1 MNWKSLPSDSLPEE
15 HFLDHLKKHFG
26 EQEAWSQLE
35 TAINWGR
42 YAELFSYQ
50 EERGIFRLE
59 EPETA
64 TTP

>member
-1 MNWKSLPSDSLPEE
+1 
-15 HFLDHLKKHFG
+15 LKERFG

-59 EPETA
+59 ESEA
-64 TTP
+64 TVNS